1 MISLVI
7 TADTTNVNCEQKDR
21 EFANL
26 LEKFKQP
33 YEILYVA
40 NEDYAGIETL
50 KMIAK
55 QNTNRKL
62 VVTSKSTNKNT
73 QIYAALDHTDNG
85 DVLLATIDTNV
96 DLLTIMLQKRQ
107 NEAEIVFVRQKDNFF
122 KSIFVGL
129 GQFAYHTGLKIL
141 ARGKDMCCDSQVILL
156 NNRSVNT
163 IILNPALSKA
173 LRLVNP
179 DPERP
184 ARTVVAPK
192 IYDTE
197 TPSRQKNSSS
207 FLTLGIVSFFY
218 IIAAL
223 LLWIAVPLNNSNVY
237 PIIVLVG
244 ILVWFLIGVVALVTV
259 AKYIFSSR
267 LGLPIALDLSGEPV
281 INITALVI
289 NQKEINAE
297 GLLVDEHQNTSKT
310 SAEKTKAKT
319 SKTEINAKEKSDLK
333 ESNKTE
339 TKIEQKKSKK

>member
-7 TADTTNVNCEQKDR
+7 TADNTNISCEQKDR

-26 LEKFKQP
+26 LDKFKQP

-40 NEDYAGIETL
+40 NEDYGSLETL

-85 DVLLATIDTNV
+85 DVLLATLDTNI
-96 DLLTIMLQKRQ
+96 DLLTIILQKRQ
-107 NEAEIVFVRQKDNFF
+107 NEAELVFVRQKDNFF
-122 KSIFVGL
+122 KSMFVSL
-129 GQFAYHTGLKIL
+129 GQFAYHLGLKIL

-197 TPSRQKNSSS
+197 TPSRQRGNTP
-207 FLTLGIVSFFY
+207 FLTLGVVAMFY

-223 LLWIAVPLNNSNVY
+223 LLLIAVPLNNSSVY
-237 PIIVLVG
+237 PIIVLIG
-244 ILVWFLIGVVALVTV
+244 ILVWFLIGIVAVVVV

-281 INITALVI
+281 INITTLVI
-289 NQKEINAE
+289 NQKEINAD
-297 GLLVDEHQNTSKT
+297 GMLVDDNPTETTKKE
-310 SAEKTKAKT
+310 EKTKDT
-319 SKTEINAKEKSDLK
+319 SKTEK
-333 ESNKTE
+333 E
-339 TKIEQKKSKK
+339 TKKMEPKKSKK